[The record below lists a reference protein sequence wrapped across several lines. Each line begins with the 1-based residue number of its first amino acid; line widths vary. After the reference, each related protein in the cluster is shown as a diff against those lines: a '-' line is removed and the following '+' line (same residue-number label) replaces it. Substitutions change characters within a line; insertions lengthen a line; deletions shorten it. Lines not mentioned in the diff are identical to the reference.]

1 MGLKLKRKIEEQV
14 EVDEAVSTGG
24 GATGSTSV
32 PDPTT
37 KKTSLP
43 NSKDQG
49 DKNAASVEGDVEETD
64 PANNTKP
71 TGDMSA
77 KNRAS
82 VTAKGGAMKEHID
95 AMFNGEELSED
106 FKSKASTIFEAAVS
120 SAVEEQRAS
129 LEEEYQA
136 RLDEAT
142 DELAESLVEK
152 VDQYLDYVVEQWV
165 KDNEVAIESS
175 LKLEIMESFLVG
187 MKKVFEENYIDVPDE
202 KVDVVETLAAKTEDL
217 EATLDSAINENIEL
231 KKMLETYTKKEIL
244 ENVAEGLTVTQTDK
258 FLSLAEGIDFD
269 DAETFEKKLKVV
281 KENYFP
287 SEKKTTNVIS
297 EEVEEQDE
305 SDTTPRLSPNHPMNR
320 YVSAISRGTKK

>member
-1 MGLKLKRKIEEQV
+1 MSLKLKRINEQV
-14 EVDEAVSTGG
+14 EEVDEAISTGG
-24 GATGSTSV
+24 GATGSTSFPDV
-32 PDPTT
+32 PT
-37 KKTSLP
+37 KKTTLP

-49 DKNAASVEGDVEETD
+49 DKTADKIEGDVEETD

-82 VTAKGGAMKEHID
+82 VSAKGGAMKEHID
-95 AMFNGEELSED
+95 AMFNGEELSEE
-106 FKSKASTIFEAAVS
+106 FRVKASTIFEAAVA
-120 SAVEEQRAS
+120 SAVESERAS

-142 DELAESLVEK
+142 DELAESVVEK
-152 VDQYLDYVVEQWV
+152 VDQYLDYVVEQWI

-175 LKLEIMESFLVG
+175 LKLEIMESFMGG
-187 MKKVFEENYIDVPDE
+187 MKKVFEENYIDIPEE
-202 KVDVVETLAAKTEDL
+202 KVDVVETLASKSEEL
-217 EATLDSAINENIEL
+217 EANLDNAINENIEL
-231 KKMLETYTKKEIL
+231 KKMLETYVKKEIFS
-244 ENVAEGLTVTQTDK
+244 EVAEGLTVTQTDK
-258 FLSLAEGIDFD
+258 FLSLSEGIDFD
-269 DAETFEKKLKVV
+269 DEESYKSKLNIV

-305 SDTTPRLSPNHPMNR
+305 SETPRLSSNHPMNR
-320 YVSAISRGTKK
+320 YVSAISRGIKK

>member
-1 MGLKLKRKIEEQV
+1 MALTLKKKIEEQV
-14 EVDEAVSTGG
+14 EVDEAVATGG
-24 GATGSTSV
+24 GATGSASV
-32 PDPTT
+32 PDPTI
-37 KKTSLP
+37 KKTTLP

-49 DKNAASVEGDVEETD
+49 DMTAGKVEGDVEETD

-77 KNRAS
+77 KNKAS

-106 FKSKASTIFEAAVS
+106 FKTKASTIFEAAVS
-120 SAVEEQRAS
+120 SAIEEQRAS

-142 DELAESLVEK
+142 EELAESLVEK

-175 LKLEIMESFLVG
+175 LKLEIMESFLAG
-187 MKKVFEENYIDVPDE
+187 MKKVFEENYIEIPEE
-202 KVDVVETLAAKTEDL
+202 KIDVVETLASKTEEL
-217 EATLDSAINENIEL
+217 EATLDGAINENIEL
-231 KKMLETYTKKEIL
+231 KKMLETYTKKDIL
-244 ENVAEGLTVTQTDK
+244 EKVAEGLTVTQTDK

-269 DAETFEKKLKVV
+269 DAESFEKKLVVV

-287 SEKKTTNVIS
+287 AEKKTTNVIS

-305 SDTTPRLSPNHPMNR
+305 SETPRISSSHPMNR
-320 YVSAISRGTKK
+320 YVSAISRGIKK